1 MTLSRIAVALLV
13 LSVSPGALA
22 ADPNSTAATSSDT
35 SQPTVGIMPR
45 LVPWFTGMKRP
56 THYVKVVDPDL
67 TYDAIVRS
75 LHDQNAFLKGNLM
88 GATCLK
94 LRAYKVKGKETLS
107 ENESAFVSYSTCQWA
122 TNYQIRSAVQ
132 TVQEP
137 AR

>member
-13 LSVSPGALA
+13 FSVSTGAWA
-22 ADPNSTAATSSDT
+22 ADPNSTAAVSSDT
-35 SQPTVGIMPR
+35 SKSTVTIMPR
-45 LVPWFTGMKRP
+45 LVPWFAGTKRQ
-56 THYVKVVDPDL
+56 TLDADPDL
-67 TYDAIVRS
+67 TYNAMVGS
-75 LHDQNAFLKGNLM
+75 LHAPSRRLNGNLM

-107 ENESAFVSYSTCQWA
+107 ENESAFVSYSSCQWA

-132 TVQEP
+132 SVQEP

>member
-1 MTLSRIAVALLV
+1 MTLSRIAVTLLV
-13 LSVSPGALA
+13 LSISTGALA
-22 ADPNSTAATSSDT
+22 ADPNSTSSD
-35 SQPTVGIMPR
+35 SSHPSAGIMPR
-45 LVPWFTGMKRP
+45 LVPWFAGMKRQ
-56 THYVKVVDPDL
+56 TLDAKGVDPDL
-67 TYDAIVRS
+67 NYGAMVRS
-75 LHDQNAFLKGNLM
+75 LHAPSRLLTGNFT

-94 LRAYKVKGKETLS
+94 LRAYKIKGKETLS